1 MMYWFEPQ
9 STTCIAPGRVGDSR
23 QSPLPRVAS
32 MCCWKKDSP
41 LAKVRI
47 SAAPRPPRMRPLS
60 SSVDS
65 IITIASDSQ

>member
-1 MMYWFEPQ
+1 MYWFGPQ
-9 STTCIAPGRVGDSR
+9 STICIAPGRVGDSR
-23 QSPLPRVAS
+23 QSPSPRAAS

-47 SAAPRPPRMRPLS
+47 SALPSPPFILPFR